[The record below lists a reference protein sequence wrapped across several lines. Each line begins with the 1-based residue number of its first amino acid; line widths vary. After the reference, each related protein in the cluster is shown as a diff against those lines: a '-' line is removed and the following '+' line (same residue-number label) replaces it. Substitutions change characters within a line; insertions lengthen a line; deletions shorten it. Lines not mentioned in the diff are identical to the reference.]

1 MNEYMGWRGKIGLIV
16 NSGQVITEPLYNHVA
31 PAGVCFYA
39 SRILVKK
46 SVIEEHLNMER
57 EAFRAAHE
65 LASADV
71 QAIVYCCTVSG
82 MLQGIE
88 GDRQFCRR
96 IEEETGIP
104 TMSTLSAILAAL
116 KALQIN
122 KLVLV
127 SPYDEKTHAAEEN
140 FLQTNGF
147 DLIKSRSMEID
158 SRKKRPY
165 VASGEIYR
173 FCRENWDDRADGLFI
188 SCMNFNGMPCVGAL
202 EKDLG
207 KPVFSSHSATLWRA
221 LQMIGI
227 RESVPGYGRLLTES
241 TVPEPCAPGLI

>member
-16 NSGQVITEPLYNHVA
+16 NGGQVITEPLYNRVA

-39 SRILVKK
+39 SRILVKG
-46 SVIEEHLNMER
+46 SVIEDHLNMER
-57 EAFRAAHE
+57 EAFRAARE

-71 QAIVYCCTVSG
+71 NAIAYCCTVSG

-104 TMSTLSAILAAL
+104 TMSTLSAVLEAL
-116 KALQIN
+116 EVLQIK
-122 KLVLV
+122 KLVLI
-127 SPYDEKTHAAEEN
+127 SPYEEETHATEES

-147 DLIKSRSMEID
+147 NLVKSRSMEIS

-165 VASGEIYR
+165 IAPGEIYR

-188 SCMNFNGMPCVGAL
+188 SCMNFNGMPCIGPL

-207 KPVFSSHSATLWRA
+207 KPVFSSHSATLWKA
-221 LQMIGI
+221 LRMIRL
-227 RESVPGYGRLLTES
+227 RESIPGYGRLLADGAGL
-241 TVPEPCAPGLI
+241 EP